1 MAARTR
7 TIETTAGEV
16 AAELARRGVKPDE
29 RIVVSF
35 EATAA
40 ASARPKLAEIAARMR
55 QTAVARG
62 LTTEVFDDILA
73 QR

>member
-7 TIETTAGEV
+7 TIETTAG
-16 AAELARRGVKPDE
+16 ELARRGVKPDE